1 MRRPK
6 VAENVTV
13 GSVWACVGLKTLK
26 TWLQWPKF
34 GHKKRCAVRVRRF
47 KTAHQETWIRR
58 KSDHTQ
64 DVHVGTSTSLFD
76 LRSYFILHVVQIKC
90 MTSCM
95 LFFLLL
101 VQQISYVSFVA
112 LVILVNKDFV
122 ARPGSLRSQCRPE
135 AEVLR
140 SLFVCPACA
149 VCPQEYCAYVVHML
163 CTFFVH
169 ILCISVHRMTVHCK
183 AICHTTL
190 TSFHAVRQN
199 QEPPLQRKKFKTV
212 VTRTF

>member
-1 MRRPK
+1 MKCRLSLSSSAALEKLRRCFVCSKIWKGEATVRRPK

-95 LFFLLL
+95 LFFFFLC
-101 VQQISYVSFVA
+101 S
-112 LVILVNKDFV
+112 
-122 ARPGSLRSQCRPE
+122 RS
-135 AEVLR
+135 
-140 SLFVCPACA
+140 
-149 VCPQEYCAYVVHML
+149 HMCL
-163 CTFFVH
+163 SW
-169 ILCISVHRMTVHCK
+169 L
-183 AICHTTL
+183 
-190 TSFHAVRQN
+190 
-199 QEPPLQRKKFKTV
+199 
-212 VTRTF
+212 